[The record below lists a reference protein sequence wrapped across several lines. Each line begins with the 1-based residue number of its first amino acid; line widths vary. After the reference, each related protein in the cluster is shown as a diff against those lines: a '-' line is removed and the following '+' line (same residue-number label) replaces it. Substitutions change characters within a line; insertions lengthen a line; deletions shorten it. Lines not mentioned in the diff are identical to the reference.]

1 MMKKNNFIKKTIVS
15 LLSTLILA
23 SCNIDVEWNGKFEDD
38 LGKYI
43 STPVTF
49 CENASDTYGQ
59 IFNFVIGKKL
69 MASELPDH
77 NDSEIWELKPGYI
90 NKGWTL
96 KTEGIDFDLD
106 YADKA
111 DGTIEY
117 FVVPR
122 QSISFYGTWETCKD
136 TPYKIDYQLESIE
149 YDDFYDHKEFETKYG
164 ETDTIVSLTAA
175 DIKEYVGFTAST
187 PLPSDIIEGRGSTV
201 LTVQYKR
208 NESSLNFHNMAEH
221 SGGEFRVTGKYGR
234 DVTITSWPV
243 NSKSGYRFYGW
254 TSQRTNEVIED
265 NHDEAIA
272 IIDKNIPAKFPP
284 EYIDYYPVFGPM
296 VYDLTFK
303 DQFGK
308 TISGTFD
315 DTRQWSYSG
324 SDLLLQAPSGV
335 DATVA
340 EFEGWYVNNP
350 DCNDSTAKLNL
361 SSGVSN
367 LPVEKLNG
375 ADDVL
380 YAKWKYK
387 KIYVDPEN
395 GNDENKGMTTTS
407 ALKTIAE
414 AKKYAETDTQII
426 LLSAVKSVE
435 DVENLSGLG
444 TKLRRY
450 ATTYPFIDFSETM
463 DSTKPLTDITLDGEA
478 EFGIDDLNGTLLFS
492 DGKYKNEGKTSSTAL
507 IVNKGTM
514 YIGDN
519 VILQNNHNAGSTGGG
534 AIYSSGS
541 LSMVAAT
548 GNEVK
553 IYGNYATNSSDG
565 NGGSGGGIE
574 FVSSGFLT
582 LENVKINNN
591 GASSAAGTSGQGGAI
606 CIASSSSTKPVV
618 TLTNVE
624 MKNNRSATS
633 GGAVYLSGLGNSTSD
648 VVVNFKNV
656 SIENNVTRNKNG
668 LNGTGGGI
676 YINGSKL
683 NIEDSSISSNS
694 AGDCGGG
701 ITSNASTTTVKNSSI
716 SNNLSVKD
724 GGGISIKGAGGYVTL
739 SGNTTL
745 INNSCGVTDGSGVFT
760 SYGLGQSVY
769 ISTTYII
776 FEDTAYT
783 DYTKDIYFKDN
794 IANPIRVNSNT
805 DLTPSSYI
813 SNEKIIALLTP
824 ESVGDS
830 NPKSYTNGKQVI
842 MNQITGS
849 GGNFASLFKVSDS
862 PDGKKWEIHQ
872 DSPTSKGVLE
882 CLSVDAGGSDIIN
895 PLEQKV
901 EAMLSGSH
909 IVVKCNGA
917 VVKPDTI
924 SISIYYHGTLTGTPI
939 TDIKYADPDSSDSIP
954 IPGEYPSGT
963 YDLEVSGT
971 YNGIPFFDTMTMTK

>member
-1 MMKKNNFIKKTIVS
+1 MMKINNFIKKTIVS

-23 SCNIDVEWNGKFEDD
+23 SCNIDVEWNGKFQDD
-38 LGKYI
+38 LGRYI
-43 STPVTF
+43 ITPVTF
-49 CENASDTYGQ
+49 FAKDSDTYGQ
-59 IFNFVIGKKL
+59 SFDFIIGEKII
-69 MASELPDH
+69 ASDLPDQK
-77 NDSEIWELKPGYI
+77 DSKIWELKPGYI

-96 KTEGIDFDLD
+96 KTEDIDFDLD
-106 YADKA
+106 YANKT

-122 QSISFYGTWETCKD
+122 HSLSFYGSWEPCKD
-136 TPYKIDYQLESIE
+136 TPYKIEYQWESLES
-149 YDDFYDHKEFETKYG
+149 DDVFEHKEFETRYG
-164 ETDTIVSLTAA
+164 VTDKTVTLSAA
-175 DIKEYVGFTAST
+175 DIKNYEGFTAST
-187 PLPSDIIEGRGSTV
+187 PLPGGTIDGRGTTV
-201 LTVQYKR
+201 FSVQYKR
-208 NESSLNFHNMAEH
+208 NEISLNFHNMA
-221 SGGEFRVTGKYGR
+221 SYDNQQYQVRGKYGR
-234 DVTITSWPV
+234 DVLLTEWPV
-243 NSKSGYRFYGW
+243 NSKQGYKFYGW
-254 TSQRTNEVIED
+254 TTQATDEVIKD
-265 NHDEAIA
+265 NYNEANA
-272 IIDKNIPAKFPP
+272 IIEKEIPKKFPP
-284 EYIDYYPVFGPM
+284 TYIDYYPVFGPE

-315 DTRQWSYSG
+315 ETTQWTYDG
-324 SDLLLQAPSGV
+324 NDLPLDSPSGV
-335 DATVA
+335 DSEVA

-350 DCNDSTAKLNL
+350 DCDDENAKLNL

-375 ADDVL
+375 TNDVL
-380 YAKWKYK
+380 YAKWKYI

-395 GNDENKGMTTTS
+395 GSDENKGMTITS

-426 LLSAVKSVE
+426 LLSAVKSLE

-444 TKLRRY
+444 TKLKRY
-450 ATTYPFIDFSETM
+450 ATTYPFIDFSGTM
-463 DSTKPLTDITLDGEA
+463 DSTKPLTDITLEGEA
-478 EFGIDDLNGTLLFS
+478 NFVKEDLNGTLLFS
-492 DGKYKNEGKTSSTAL
+492 DGKYNNEGKTSSTAL

-519 VILQNNHNAGSTGGG
+519 VILHNNHNTGSTGGG

-541 LSMVAAT
+541 LSIVAT
-548 GNEVK
+548 NGNEVE
-553 IYGNYATNSSDG
+553 ICRNYATNSSDG

-591 GASSAAGTSGQGGAI
+591 GASTATGTSGQGGAI

-633 GGAVYLSGLGNSTSD
+633 GGAVYLAGLGNSTSD

-668 LNGTGGGI
+668 NNGTGGGI
-676 YINGSKL
+676 YIKGSKL

-701 ITSNASTTTVKNSSI
+701 ITSNTSPTTVKNCSI
-716 SNNLSVKD
+716 SNNLSVND
-724 GGGISIKGAGGYVTL
+724 GGGISIKGSGGYVIL
-739 SGNTTL
+739 SGNTKL
-745 INNSCGVTDGSGVFT
+745 IKNSCGVTDDSGEFT
-760 SYGLGQSVY
+760 SLGLGQSVY

-783 DYTKDIYFKDN
+783 DSTKDIYFKDN
-794 IANPIRVNSNT
+794 IKNPIRVNSNT
-805 DLTPSSYI
+805 NLGPSSYI
-813 SNEKIIALLTP
+813 DNENIIALITP

-830 NPKSYTNGKQVI
+830 NPKSYTNGKEVI
-842 MNQITGS
+842 MGS

-862 PDGKKWEIHQ
+862 PDGKKWAIKQESENSNGIL
-872 DSPTSKGVLE
+872 DCISS
-882 CLSVDAGGSDIIN
+882 DAGGSGIVN
-895 PLEQKV
+895 PLEQTV
-901 EAMLSGSH
+901 TASLDGSR
-909 IVVKCNGA
+909 IVVKYNGTI
-917 VVKPDTI
+917 VKPDTI
-924 SISIYYHGTLTGTPI
+924 SISIYYYGTLTDTPL
-939 TDIKYADPDSSDSIP
+939 TDTKYADPDSSDSISLP
-954 IPGEYPSGT
+954 ADYPSGT
-963 YDLEVSGT
+963 YDLDVSGT
-971 YNGIPFFDTMTMTK
+971 YNGVPFFATLQMTK